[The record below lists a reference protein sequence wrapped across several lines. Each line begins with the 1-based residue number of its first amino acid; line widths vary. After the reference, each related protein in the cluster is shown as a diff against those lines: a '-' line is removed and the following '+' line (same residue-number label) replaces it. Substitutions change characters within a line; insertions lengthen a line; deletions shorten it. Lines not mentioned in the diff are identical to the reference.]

1 MRFDDMDEIIGEFV
15 VESYEGLDQLEQ
27 AFVSLEQADDPD
39 TLARIFRTVHTIKG
53 TSGFLGFSTLESVTH
68 VGENLL
74 SRLRDGELPMTT
86 EIADGLLAMIDAVR
100 QILAAIAESG
110 AEDDTRYNDLV
121 ATLVRLDSA
130 EAALAPVHPIPRRR
144 DDTAA
149 IEDEPEPETD
159 QRIGQ
164 QLLEAGAIAEEQL
177 DEALAAQ
184 REGDPRHIGEL
195 LVAHE
200 ALSPAD
206 VAAALTRQERGDER
220 RGASE
225 TIRVDVSLLDDL
237 MNSVGELVLVRNQIL
252 RYTETQQDSAF
263 AATSQRLD
271 LITSELQENVM
282 KTRMQPIENVWNKFP
297 RVVRDLTVSC
307 GKSARLDTVG
317 RHTELDKTLVEAIR
331 DPLTHL
337 VRNSVDH
344 GLETTEDRLAA
355 GKPAQGVV
363 TLTARHEGG
372 QVVMEISDDGAGI
385 DPAVI
390 RRTAIE
396 KGILSSEE
404 AAQRSDRDIIS
415 LIFRPGFSTA
425 ATVTN
430 MSGRGVG
437 LDVVRTN
444 IEGIGGSVDVHST
457 VGTGTTFTVK
467 IPLTV
472 AIIPALIVTS
482 GDGRY
487 AIPQV
492 SLIELVRVRCDDVE
506 QIDGQRVY
514 RLRGTLLP
522 LIDLNETFEAQG
534 SGDHPESLN
543 IVVVRADERVFG
555 LVVDDINDTAEIVVK
570 PLGRLLQ
577 HATWFAGAT
586 IMGDGRVALIIDALG
601 FAEHVGLDRDAAQR
615 GRSGARTTSAEAA
628 EIVATERMLVA
639 RVGSRRFAMP
649 LDIVVR
655 LEQFAVDKIE
665 IANNR
670 SAVQYGSEIM
680 PLVRLGDELGVKHDL
695 DATMLPAI
703 VFSAA
708 GRSVGLL
715 VDEIVDIVDIVEE
728 SFDVTT
734 DDHMSCGVLGSSVI
748 NGLITDLVDIHAVLS
763 SVLPALGRE
772 GAAA

>member
-1 MRFDDMDEIIGEFV
+1 MSFDDMDEIIGEFI

-27 AFVSLEQADDPD
+27 AFVSLEQTDDPD
-39 TLARIFRTVHTIKG
+39 TLAKIFRTVHTIKG

-74 SRLRDGELPMTT
+74 SKLRDGELPMTT

-100 QILAAIAESG
+100 QILSAIAESG
-110 AEDDTRYNDLV
+110 AEDDTRYDDLV
-121 ATLVRLDSA
+121 ATLVRLDNA
-130 EAALAPVHPIPRRR
+130 EAPLAPVHPIPRRR
-144 DDTAA
+144 TDTPA
-149 IEDEPEPETD
+149 IEDEPETETD

-164 QLLEAGAIAEEQL
+164 QLVEAGAIVEEQL

-220 RGASE
+220 HGASE

-237 MNSVGELVLVRNQIL
+237 MNSVGELVLARNQIL
-252 RYTETQQDSAF
+252 RYTETQQDAAF
-263 AATSQRLD
+263 IATSQRLN

-307 GKSARLDTVG
+307 GKSARLDMVG
-317 RHTELDKTLVEAIR
+317 RHTELDKTLLEAIR

-344 GLETTEDRLAA
+344 GLETVEERLAA
-355 GKPAQGVV
+355 GKPAEGVV

-372 QVVMEISDDGAGI
+372 QVVVEISDDGAGI
-385 DPAVI
+385 DPVVI
-390 RRTAIE
+390 RRKAIE
-396 KGILSSEE
+396 KGILSAEE

-430 MSGRGVG
+430 ISGRGVG
-437 LDVVRTN
+437 MDVVRTN
-444 IEGIGGSVDVHST
+444 IEGIGGSVDVQST
-457 VGTGTTFTVK
+457 VGAGTTFTVK
-467 IPLTV
+467 IPLTL

-522 LIDLNETFEAQG
+522 LIDLNETFGARG

-601 FAEHVGLDRDAAQR
+601 FAEHVGLDRDAEQR

-628 EIVATERMLVA
+628 EIVETERMLVA

-649 LDIVVR
+649 LDIVAR
-655 LEQFAVDKIE
+655 LEQFAAGKIE

-680 PLVRLGDELGVKHDL
+680 PLVRLGDELGVSHDL

-703 VFSAA
+703 VFNAA

-715 VDEIVDIVDIVEE
+715 VDEIVDIVEE
-728 SFDVTT
+728 AFDVTT
-734 DDHMSCGVLGSSVI
+734 DGHLSRGVLGSSVI
-748 NGLITDLVDIHAVLS
+748 NGLVTDLVDIHGVLS
-763 SVLPALGRE
+763 SVLPVPTRK

>member
-1 MRFDDMDEIIGEFV
+1 MSFDDMDEIIGEFI

-39 TLARIFRTVHTIKG
+39 TLAKIFRTVHTIKG

-74 SRLRDGELPMTT
+74 SKLRDGELPMTT
-86 EIADGLLAMIDAVR
+86 EIADGLLAMIDAIR

-110 AEDDTRYNDLV
+110 AEDGTRYDDLV

-130 EAALAPVHPIPRRR
+130 EAPLAPVHPIPRRR
-144 DDTAA
+144 NDAAA
-149 IEDEPEPETD
+149 IEDVSEPEPD
-159 QRIGQ
+159 RRIGQ
-164 QLLEAGAIAEEQL
+164 QLLEAGAIDEEQL
-177 DEALAAQ
+177 NEALVAQ
-184 REGDPRHIGEL
+184 LEGDPRHVGEL
-195 LVAHE
+195 LVEHE
-200 ALSPAD
+200 ALAPAD

-220 RGASE
+220 HGASE

-237 MNSVGELVLVRNQIL
+237 MNSVGELVLARNQIL

-263 AATSQRLD
+263 IATSQRLN

-307 GKSARLDTVG
+307 GKSARLDMVG
-317 RHTELDKTLVEAIR
+317 RHTELDKTLLEAIR

-355 GKPAQGVV
+355 GKPAEGVV

-372 QVVMEISDDGAGI
+372 QVVVEISDDGAGI

-390 RRTAIE
+390 RRKAIE

-425 ATVTN
+425 PTVTN
-430 MSGRGVG
+430 ISGRGVG
-437 LDVVRTN
+437 MDVVRTN
-444 IEGIGGSVDVHST
+444 IEGIGGSVDVQST

-467 IPLTV
+467 IPLTL

-522 LIDLNETFEAQG
+522 LIDLNETFRAHG
-534 SGDHPESLN
+534 PGDHPESLN
-543 IVVVRADERVFG
+543 IVVVRADDRVFG

-601 FAEHVGLDRDAAQR
+601 FAEHVGLDRDAEQH
-615 GRSGARTTSAEAA
+615 GRSGARTTSVEAA

-649 LDIVVR
+649 LDIVAR

-680 PLVRLGDELGVKHDL
+680 PLVRLGDELGVNHDL

-703 VFSAA
+703 VFNAA

-715 VDEIVDIVDIVEE
+715 VDEIVDIVEE
-728 SFDVTT
+728 AFDVTT
-734 DDHMSCGVLGSSVI
+734 DDHMSRGVLGSSVI
-748 NGLITDLVDIHAVLS
+748 NGLVTDLVDIHGVLS
-763 SVLPALGRE
+763 SVLPALARE

>member
-1 MRFDDMDEIIGEFV
+1 MSFDDMDEIIGEFIT
-15 VESYEGLDQLEQ
+15 ESNEGLDQLEQ
-27 AFVSLEQADDPD
+27 AFVSLEQTDDPD
-39 TLARIFRTVHTIKG
+39 TLAKIFRTVHTIKG

-74 SRLRDGELPMTT
+74 SKLRDGELPMTT

-110 AEDDTRYNDLV
+110 AEDGTRYDDLV

-130 EAALAPVHPIPRRR
+130 EAPLAPVHPIPRRR
-144 DDTAA
+144 DDTAI
-149 IEDEPEPETD
+149 IEDEPEPD
-159 QRIGQ
+159 RRIGQ
-164 QLLEAGAIAEEQL
+164 QLLEAGAIDEEQL
-177 DEALAAQ
+177 SEALGAQ
-184 REGDPRHIGEL
+184 LEGDPRHVGEL

-206 VAAALTRQERGDER
+206 VAAALTRQERTDER
-220 RGASE
+220 HGASE

-237 MNSVGELVLVRNQIL
+237 MNSVGELVLARNQIL

-263 AATSQRLD
+263 IATSQRLN

-307 GKSARLDTVG
+307 GKSARLDMVG
-317 RHTELDKTLVEAIR
+317 RHTELDKTLLEAIR

-355 GKPAQGVV
+355 GKPAEGVV

-372 QVVMEISDDGAGI
+372 QVVVEISDDGAGI

-390 RRTAIE
+390 RRKAIE

-425 ATVTN
+425 ASVTN
-430 MSGRGVG
+430 ISGRGVG

-444 IEGIGGSVDVHST
+444 IEGIGGSVDVQST
-457 VGTGTTFTVK
+457 VGVGTTCTVK
-467 IPLTV
+467 IPLTL

-506 QIDGQRVY
+506 QVDGQRVY

-522 LIDLNETFEAQG
+522 LIDLNETFNAQG

-601 FAEHVGLDRDAAQR
+601 FAEHVGLDRDAEQR
-615 GRSGARTTSAEAA
+615 GRSDARMTSAEAA

-649 LDIVVR
+649 LDIVAR

-680 PLVRLGDELGVKHDL
+680 PLVRLGDELGVHHDL

-703 VFSAA
+703 VFNAA

-715 VDEIVDIVDIVEE
+715 VDEIVDIVEE
-728 SFDVTT
+728 AFDVTT
-734 DDHMSCGVLGSSVI
+734 DDHMSRGVLGSSVI
-748 NGLITDLVDIHAVLS
+748 NGLVTDLIDIHGVLS
-763 SVLPALGRE
+763 SVLPALARE

>member
-1 MRFDDMDEIIGEFV
+1 MSFDDMDEIIGEFI

-74 SRLRDGELPMTT
+74 SKLRDGELPMTT

-100 QILAAIAESG
+100 QILSAIADSG
-110 AEDDTRYNDLV
+110 AEDDTCYDDLV

-144 DDTAA
+144 NDTAA
-149 IEDEPEPETD
+149 AAAGIAVEPEPETY
-159 QRIGQ
+159 QPIGQ
-164 QLLEAGAIAEEQL
+164 QLLEAGAIGKQQL
-177 DEALAAQ
+177 NEALAAQ
-184 REGDPRHIGEL
+184 RQGDPRHIGEL

-206 VAAALTRQERGDER
+206 VAAALARQSGQERH
-220 RGASE
+220 GASE

-237 MNSVGELVLVRNQIL
+237 MNSVGELVLARNQIL

-263 AATSQRLD
+263 IATSQRLD

-307 GKSARLDTVG
+307 GKSARLDMVG
-317 RHTELDKTLVEAIR
+317 RHTELDKTLLEAIR

-344 GLETTEDRLAA
+344 GLETIGVRLAA
-355 GKPAQGVV
+355 GKPAEGVV

-372 QVVMEISDDGAGI
+372 QVMVEISDDGAGI

-390 RRTAIE
+390 RRKAIE

-425 ATVTN
+425 ASVTN
-430 MSGRGVG
+430 ISGRGVG
-437 LDVVRTN
+437 MDVVRTN
-444 IEGIGGSVDVHST
+444 IEGIGGSVDVQST

-467 IPLTV
+467 IPLTL

-522 LIDLNETFEAQG
+522 LIDLNETFGAHR
-534 SGDHPESLN
+534 SGDHPDSLN

-601 FAEHVGLDRDAAQR
+601 FAEHVGLDRDAEQR

-649 LDIVVR
+649 LDIVAR
-655 LEQFAVDKIE
+655 LEQFAADKIE

-680 PLVRLGDELGVKHDL
+680 PLVRLGDELGVDHDL

-703 VFSAA
+703 VFNVA

-715 VDEIVDIVDIVEE
+715 VDQIVDIVEE
-728 SFDVTT
+728 AFDVTT
-734 DDHMSCGVLGSSVI
+734 DDHMSHGVLGSSVI
-748 NGLITDLVDIHAVLS
+748 NGLVTDLVDIHGVLS
-763 SVLPALGRE
+763 SVLPALVRD